1 MLKEF
6 NEMKLRIFLFASILT
21 VSLAACN
28 QNNLPNNEVGNES
41 TNEPN
46 GTEID
51 VEQSSYEQNNQ
62 YSNNEIA
69 THLANIAADVP
80 DVNDAVAI
88 IAGPYAVVG
97 IDIDEET
104 DREQVGTIK
113 YAVSEALK
121 NDPYGKT
128 AVVIADAD
136 MMQRLREM
144 NTKMRQGHPVQGVT
158 EELAEIVGRYMPTFP
173 VDENRPEEP
182 SDNEHRIDEHHD
194 QEEIRDIRK
203 EQSNQDEPEQQNLN
217 REKEN
222 D

>member
-1 MLKEF
+1 
-6 NEMKLRIFLFASILT
+6 MKLRIFLFASILT

-203 EQSNQDEPEQQNLN
+203 EQSNQVEPEQKNLN

>member
-21 VSLAACN
+21 ISLAACN
-28 QNNLPNNEVGNES
+28 QNNLPKNKVENES
-41 TNEPN
+41 TNDQN
-46 GTEID
+46 RTEID

-97 IDIDEET
+97 IDINEET

-113 YAVSEALK
+113 YAVSEALR

-128 AVVIADAD
+128 AVVIADGD
-136 MMQRLREM
+136 MMQRFGEM
-144 NTKMRQGHPVQGVT
+144 NMKMRQGHPVQGIT

>member
-1 MLKEF
+1 
-6 NEMKLRIFLFASILT
+6 MKLRIFLFASILT
-21 VSLAACN
+21 ISLAACN

-41 TNEPN
+41 TNDQN
-46 GTEID
+46 RTEID

-97 IDIDEET
+97 IDINEET

-113 YAVSEALK
+113 YAVSEALR

-203 EQSNQDEPEQQNLN
+203 EQSNQVEPEQKNLN

>member
-1 MLKEF
+1 
-6 NEMKLRIFLFASILT
+6 MKLRIFLFASILT
-21 VSLAACN
+21 ISLAACN

-41 TNEPN
+41 TNDQN
-46 GTEID
+46 RTEID

-97 IDIDEET
+97 IDINEET

-113 YAVSEALK
+113 YAVSEALR

-144 NTKMRQGHPVQGVT
+144 NMKMRQGHPVQGIT

>member
-1 MLKEF
+1 
-6 NEMKLRIFLFASILT
+6 MKLRIFLFASILT
-21 VSLAACN
+21 ISLAACN

-41 TNEPN
+41 TNDQN
-46 GTEID
+46 RTEID

-97 IDIDEET
+97 IDINGET

-113 YAVSEALK
+113 YAVSEALR

-144 NTKMRQGHPVQGVT
+144 NMKMRQGHPVQGIT

>member
-21 VSLAACN
+21 ISLAACN

>member
-144 NTKMRQGHPVQGVT
+144 NMKMRQGHPVQGIT

-203 EQSNQDEPEQQNLN
+203 EQSNQVEPEQKNLN

>member
-41 TNEPN
+41 TNDQN
-46 GTEID
+46 RTEID

-97 IDIDEET
+97 IDINEET

-113 YAVSEALK
+113 YAVSEALR

-144 NTKMRQGHPVQGVT
+144 NMKMRQGHPVQGIT

>member
-144 NTKMRQGHPVQGVT
+144 NMKMRQGHPVQGIT

>member
-1 MLKEF
+1 
-6 NEMKLRIFLFASILT
+6 MKLRIFLFASILT
-21 VSLAACN
+21 ISLAACN

-41 TNEPN
+41 TNDQN
-46 GTEID
+46 RTEID

-97 IDIDEET
+97 IDINEET

-113 YAVSEALK
+113 YAVSEALR

-144 NTKMRQGHPVQGVT
+144 NMKMRQGHPVQGIT
-158 EELAEIVGRYMPTFP
+158 EELAEISVVICRLFQLMKIDQKSQVTMNI
-173 VDENRPEEP
+173 ELMNITIKKKSATLEKSNRIKL
-182 SDNEHRIDEHHD
+182 S
-194 QEEIRDIRK
+194 
-203 EQSNQDEPEQQNLN
+203 LN
-217 REKEN
+217 RKT
-222 D
+222 

>member
-1 MLKEF
+1 
-6 NEMKLRIFLFASILT
+6 MKLRIFLFASILT
-21 VSLAACN
+21 ISLAACN

-41 TNEPN
+41 TNDQN
-46 GTEID
+46 RTEID

-97 IDIDEET
+97 IDINEET

-113 YAVSEALK
+113 YAVSEALR

-144 NTKMRQGHPVQGVT
+144 NMKMRQGHPVQGIT

-203 EQSNQDEPEQQNLN
+203 EQSNQVEPEQKNLN
-217 REKEN
+217 REPEF
-222 D
+222 DSF

>member
-1 MLKEF
+1 
-6 NEMKLRIFLFASILT
+6 MKLRIFLFASILT

>member
-41 TNEPN
+41 TNDQN
-46 GTEID
+46 RTEID